1 MAKIFRSS
9 VINAP
14 IDEVWARIR
23 DFNAL
28 PDWHPA
34 FTDSHI
40 ENDEPGDKERL
51 LSLSDVR
58 RLCTLPGDAGSLVS
72 LQTYPLNSYSCHTSE
87 TDRRTCRLFRNESAS
102 SKKCLLSLSTKV
114 VSSRYHLPEIEG
126 RLLKQ
131 TELQIDHCN
140 RFSSSNQF
148 NIRHFFDIMDNGG
161 KSVFCF
167 RYGKLLLH
175 YCQHTA
181 MRPGIRGSKHFLA
194 DLPRICTDILK
205 SRPHKFHQQRI
216 VMIVGCF

>member
-1 MAKIFRSS
+1 MPKIFRSS
-9 VINAP
+9 VISAP
-14 IDEVWARIR
+14 IYEVWVRIR

-58 RLCTLPGDAGSLVS
+58 RLCTLPGDAG
-72 LQTYPLNSYSCHTSE
+72 
-87 TDRRTCRLFRNESAS
+87 
-102 SKKCLLSLSTKV
+102 
-114 VSSRYHLPEIEG
+114 
-126 RLLKQ
+126 
-131 TELQIDHCN
+131 
-140 RFSSSNQF
+140 
-148 NIRHFFDIMDNGG
+148 
-161 KSVFCF
+161 
-167 RYGKLLLH
+167 KLLLH

-194 DLPRICTDILK
+194 DLPRICIDKLK